1 MLAIPV
7 PEAVKQHAQI
17 SAGEISFVNYLEN
30 GGFDKNRVVFNQV
43 AISFVLNGQK
53 AVYRH
58 EENTIIAPGYGILIP
73 EGNSIMA
80 EHSLNK
86 DKYNSFIIFFPAQL
100 LRSFLANQQQ
110 RASSKLKRTPDYILF
125 ERTAYLSA
133 YIDQMQT
140 LIGQR
145 QTLSPAMATHKL
157 NELLLNLYELYPDE
171 LFAIAGAQSTAEKS
185 LKNLIEHNLFNNL
198 TLDELAFLANR
209 SLSSFKRD
217 FQRLYGV
224 SPQKYIRERKLE
236 TACADLAAGKKATE
250 LYLVYGYESLSNFNT
265 AFKKK
270 YGTTPAGWQL
280 QTAV

>member
-7 PEAVKQHAQI
+7 PEAVKQQAQL
-17 SAGEISFVNYLEN
+17 SAGEISFVNYLES
-30 GGFDKNRVVFNQV
+30 GGFDKNRVVFNQF

-58 EENTIIAPGYGILIP
+58 DENTIIKPGYGILIP

-100 LRSFLANQQQ
+100 LHSFLANQQQ
-110 RASSKLKRTPDYILF
+110 RISAKLKRTPDYILF
-125 ERTAYLSA
+125 ERTSYLSA

-140 LIGQR
+140 LIEQR
-145 QTLSPAMATHKL
+145 QALSPAMAVHKL

-171 LFAIAGAQSTAEKS
+171 LFAIAGAQSKAEKS

-217 FQRLYGV
+217 FQKLYGI

-280 QTAV
+280 KTAV